1 MSLLETSSKHKLNRL
16 LNELFTISEESW
28 GYYQFQRDIL
38 RKKVS
43 LEQRKEFIQQAIMC
57 GKQTAQALRKRYPH
71 KNIMELCGI
80 LGTKVVHCKSETTAE
95 RVTFA
100 TYDKEEGI
108 RLMLEPIQRFVQE
121 SEHPDLTTTKIT
133 DSILAHELFHHIE
146 MSDPL
151 IYTQQTKIELW
162 HILSYK
168 YYSTIRSLSEI
179 AAMSF
184 SQEINQFGFHPYI
197 LEVAMVWPYDPER
210 SEKLFAEV
218 QEIEQRK
225 IEA

>member
-1 MSLLETSSKHKLNRL
+1 M
-16 LNELFTISEESW
+16 
-28 GYYQFQRDIL
+28 
-38 RKKVS
+38 
-43 LEQRKEFIQQAIMC
+43 
-57 GKQTAQALRKRYPH
+57 
-71 KNIMELCGI
+71 
-80 LGTKVVHCKSETTAE
+80 AE

-100 TYDKEEGI
+100 TYDERRGI
-108 RLMLEPIQRFVQE
+108 CLMVEPIQRFVQANITAIPLE
-121 SEHPDLTTTKIT
+121 KIT
-133 DSILAHELFHHIE
+133 YLILAHELYHHIE
-146 MSDPL
+146 MTRSYIDLYP
-151 IYTQQTKIELW
+151 TENPELW
-162 HILSYK
+162 HIFSYK